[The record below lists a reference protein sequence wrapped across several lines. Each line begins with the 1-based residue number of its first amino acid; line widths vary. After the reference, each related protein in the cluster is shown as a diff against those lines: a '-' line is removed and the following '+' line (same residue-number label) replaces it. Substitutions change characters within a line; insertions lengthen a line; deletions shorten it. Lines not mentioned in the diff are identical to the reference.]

1 MEEDKMIIQGGEIK
15 PAVIDSHD
23 DHRMAMAF
31 SLLGAAAG
39 NITIQGAECVSKTFP
54 EYWSDLRSLGVQINE
69 Q

>member
-1 MEEDKMIIQGGEIK
+1 MTIRGGEIK
-15 PAVIDSHD
+15 PAVIDSHN

-39 NITIQGAECVSKTFP
+39 NISIQGAECVSKTFP
-54 EYWSDLRSLGVQINE
+54 EYWSTLRSLGVQIDE